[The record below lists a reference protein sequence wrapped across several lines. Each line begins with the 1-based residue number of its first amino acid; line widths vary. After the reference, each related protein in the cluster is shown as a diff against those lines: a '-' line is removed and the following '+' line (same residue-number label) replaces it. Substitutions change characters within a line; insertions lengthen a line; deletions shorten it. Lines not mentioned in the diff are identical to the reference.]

1 MLPFGFFFFFWGAAS
16 QHAASYLPDQGI
28 KLWAPAV
35 EEQSLNHGT
44 TREVPVL
51 LLLGSFGP
59 WGSAPTSVL
68 NLVGDL
74 ASGIHRMAPSV
85 SGPGWAVV
93 SLSDIP
99 ILSLAALFVRAPVT
113 CSVSV
118 LHSA

>member
-1 MLPFGFFFFFWGAAS
+1 MFWPHWVSVAAGE
-16 QHAASYLPDQGI
+16 L
-28 KLWAPAV
+28 
-35 EEQSLNHGT
+35 SL
-44 TREVPVL
+44 VL
-51 LLLGSFGP
+51 SGGCSLP

-74 ASGIHRMAPSV
+74 ASGIHRTAPSV
-85 SGPGWAVV
+85 SGPGRAVV